1 MNAPRQ
7 PADVAAMFPLML
19 DVTAAPVMLIGGASL
34 TGRLQAL
41 DDCGARQAHVFAP
54 DPPAELTALAAGRLT
69 ARWPEAADFSRIQP
83 RLAFISDM
91 DDARAAAFRAQAK
104 DAGALVHVQ
113 DRIPLCDFHLP
124 AKVRRGH
131 LQVTVS
137 TDGTAAGL
145 SRLIRQYLETEVFGP
160 EWAAR
165 VDEVAAARTA
175 WKAQG
180 LAFADLAREVESL
193 VAARGWLPVKKP

>member
-1 MNAPRQ
+1 MDAPQ
-7 PADVAAMFPLML
+7 MPAMFALML
-19 DVTAAPVMLIGGASL
+19 DVTALPVMLIGAASL

-41 DDCGARQAHVFAP
+41 DDHGATDAHVFAP
-54 DPPAELTALAAGRLT
+54 EPPDDLVALAGDRLT
-69 ARWPEAADFSRIQP
+69 SRWPEPADFSRIKP
-83 RLAFISDM
+83 RLAFISDV
-91 DDARAAAFRAQAK
+91 DDGRAAAFRAQAK
-104 DAGALVHVQ
+104 NTGALVHVQ

-145 SRLIRQYLETEVFGP
+145 SRLIRQYLEAEVFGP

-165 VDEVAAARTA
+165 VDELAAARRA

-180 LAFADLAREVESL
+180 LSMADLAHEIEAMVVE
-193 VAARGWLPVKKP
+193 RGWLPPKNP

>member
-1 MNAPRQ
+1 MDAPHM
-7 PADVAAMFPLML
+7 PAMFALML
-19 DVTAAPVMLIGGASL
+19 DVTTLPVMLIGGVSL
-34 TGRLQAL
+34 AGRLQAL
-41 DDCGARQAHVFAP
+41 DDHGATAAHVFAP
-54 DPPAELTALAAGRLT
+54 DPPGDLVALAGGRLT
-69 ARWPEAADFSRIQP
+69 PRWPEAADFSRIKP

-91 DDARAAAFRAQAK
+91 DDGHAAAFRAEAK

-145 SRLIRQYLETEVFGP
+145 SRLIRQYLEAEVFGP

-165 VDEVAAARTA
+165 VDDVAQARTG

-180 LAFADLAREVESL
+180 LSMADLAREIEAMV
-193 VAARGWLPVKKP
+193 VARGWLPPKKP

>member
-1 MNAPRQ
+1 MDMPQ
-7 PADVAAMFPLML
+7 MPAMFALML
-19 DVTAAPVMLIGGASL
+19 DVTALPVMLIGGASL
-34 TGRLQAL
+34 PGRLQAL
-41 DDCGARQAHVFAP
+41 DDHGATDTHVFAP
-54 DPPAELTALAAGRLT
+54 EPADDLKALAGARLT
-69 ARWPEAADFSRIQP
+69 QRWPEAADFARIKP

-91 DDARAAAFRAQAK
+91 DDGCAAGFRALAK

-145 SRLIRQYLETEVFGP
+145 SRLIRQYLEAEVFGP
-160 EWAAR
+160 EWADR
-165 VDEVAAARTA
+165 VDAVAQARTA

-180 LAFADLAREVESL
+180 LSMADLAREIESM
-193 VAARGWLPVKKP
+193 VAARGWLPAKKP